1 MTGQNTRIER
11 DTDSGRTSEPG
22 AAEESAEVS
31 SEKSAGGVSNT
42 VAPPRARLN
51 NRVIIE
57 FAAMA
62 VAIAAIAY
70 LYFHH

>member
-1 MTGQNTRIER
+1 MTGPDSRIER
-11 DTDSGRTSEPG
+11 NIDSERVGQPG
-22 AAEESAEVS
+22 S
-31 SEKSAGGVSNT
+31 SDVVAPVPPEKPATGVSDT
-42 VAPPRARLN
+42 AVPVRARLN